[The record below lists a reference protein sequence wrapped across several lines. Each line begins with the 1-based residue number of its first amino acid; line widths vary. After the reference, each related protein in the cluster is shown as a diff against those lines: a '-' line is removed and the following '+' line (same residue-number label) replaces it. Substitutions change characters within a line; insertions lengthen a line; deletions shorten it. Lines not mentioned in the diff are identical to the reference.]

1 MRKLYSTIMMLAM
14 MVAALSIT
22 ACGGDDEEDASDNSI
37 VGVWEVVSVDF
48 KSSDGEGGD
57 VKVGD
62 RLYINADGTFRDT
75 EDSGRWTLNGKT
87 ITFIA
92 SGDYM
97 IPAVF
102 EISKLSSNE
111 LVLKMDY
118 GVFQA
123 TIKYKRVS

>member
-1 MRKLYSTIMMLAM
+1 M
-14 MVAALSIT
+14 
-22 ACGGDDEEDASDNSI
+22 
-37 VGVWEVVSVDF
+37 
-48 KSSDGEGGD
+48 
-57 VKVGD
+57 
-62 RLYINADGTFRDT
+62 YINADGTCRDT